1 MEPPSRCSV
10 KASPCPDSLFTL
22 AATVMA
28 VSFAGLTFTRR
39 LDFQQAGFAVAV
51 AILIDATVIRMLLL
65 PA

>member
-1 MEPPSRCSV
+1 M
-10 KASPCPDSLFTL
+10 
-22 AATVMA
+22 AATIMA